1 VLFFVLSHFCFFPP
15 EILMPGTTDNA
26 ALLFL
31 LITSSLL
38 PVLYEFY
45 VQQERKRN
53 NSIEESIASVAE
65 MALQVRRQLD
75 AGGTPGNQDEG
86 GGRRKRSRSSRFKH
100 ERAER
105 AIHEDYF
112 APTPVFND
120 RQFERIFRVSKS
132 IVQELFDT
140 CARSDPFFT
149 IQRDVS
155 GRFNI
160 GPLVKVLMA
169 LKLVAYGCLATAFQD
184 YFQMSIATARLC
196 LLKVLSYC
204 FNRSIIAKCFCK
216 SHDTFRCQESR
227 CHS

>member
-1 VLFFVLSHFCFFPP
+1 
-15 EILMPGTTDNA
+15 MPGATDNA

-31 LITSSLL
+31 LITASSLL
-38 PVLYEFY
+38 PVLYEYY

-75 AGGTPGNQDEG
+75 TGGTPGNQDEE
-86 GGRRKRSRSSRFKH
+86 GGRRKHLRSSHFKH
-100 ERAER
+100 ERAEQ

-155 GRFNI
+155 G
-160 GPLVKVLMA
+160 
-169 LKLVAYGCLATAFQD
+169 
-184 YFQMSIATARLC
+184 
-196 LLKVLSYC
+196 
-204 FNRSIIAKCFCK
+204 
-216 SHDTFRCQESR
+216 
-227 CHS
+227 